1 MPKKNPETISPA
13 TDSSVISVHNYPA
26 KLCREH
32 PSRDGVSTFRSISF
46 VYDGSWAS
54 FIAYDEDLNLTPSVR
69 RDGEIIPDR
78 LDLTLGDP
86 DDVRFVSVK
95 TADDTYERKAMFN
108 RTILNSIMR
117 DRQTYLRSI
126 AV

>member
-1 MPKKNPETISPA
+1 MSKKSHETISPA
-13 TDSSVISVHNYPA
+13 TDPSVISVRNYPA

-32 PSRDGVSTFRSISF
+32 PSKDGVNTFRSISF
-46 VYDGSWAS
+46 MYDGSWAS
-54 FIAYDEDLNLTPSVR
+54 FIAYDDDLVPSVR
-69 RDGEIIPDR
+69 RDGEIIPNR

-95 TADDTYERKAMFN
+95 TAEDTYERKAMFN
-108 RTILNSIMR
+108 RTILNSITSN
-117 DRQTYLRSI
+117 RQTYLRSI